1 MKGYTNQEYLNSKN
15 HIELANVNSVGK
27 NILLNNNQNNIP
39 KINHNIP
46 KPKIVNSN
54 LIHNNEN
61 NTTENLKMK
70 KKKKKFVI
78 PKIEP
83 NETTNQLD
91 KITNASKNNNVK
103 VNNVKVNNIN
113 VNNDT
118 ICKIQII
125 LNEIKEIF
133 PLGVMISILIFMM
146 IFIYIIKF

>member
-27 NILLNNNQNNIP
+27 NIFLNNNQNNIP

-54 LIHNNEN
+54 IVPNNEN
-61 NTTENLKMK
+61 NTTKNLKMDIQEEK
-70 KKKKKFVI
+70 IVI

-91 KITNASKNNNVK
+91 KLTNTNKNNSTK
-103 VNNVKVNNIN
+103 NNIK
-113 VNNDT
+113 NDN
-118 ICKIQII
+118 ICKNQVI

>member
-61 NTTENLKMK
+61 NTTENLKMNIQE
-70 KKKKKFVI
+70 KKFVI

-103 VNNVKVNNIN
+103 VNNVN